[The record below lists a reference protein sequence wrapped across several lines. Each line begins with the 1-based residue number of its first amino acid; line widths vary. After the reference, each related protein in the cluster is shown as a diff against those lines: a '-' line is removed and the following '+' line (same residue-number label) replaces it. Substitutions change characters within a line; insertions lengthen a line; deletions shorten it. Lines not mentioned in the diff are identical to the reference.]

1 MTEKTAEVELGKE
14 KAALVLKLIDRANKL
29 GDEIKLLQSLIKS
42 KGHSERE
49 LNLLHDELDAVR
61 DYREITLERIAV
73 ITLGDQ
79 SQPLNPNHPDYQPV
93 GLGSLGELDDEE
105 VKLIDGWEAA
115 RSAMFEASKK

>member
-1 MTEKTAEVELGKE
+1 MTEKTAEVELSGE
-14 KAALVLKLIDRANKL
+14 KATLVLKLIDRANRL
-29 GDEIKLLQSLIKS
+29 GDEIKFLQSIIKL

-49 LNLLHDELDAVR
+49 LNLLHDELDVVR

-79 SQPLNPNHPDYQPV
+79 SKLNPNHPDYQPV